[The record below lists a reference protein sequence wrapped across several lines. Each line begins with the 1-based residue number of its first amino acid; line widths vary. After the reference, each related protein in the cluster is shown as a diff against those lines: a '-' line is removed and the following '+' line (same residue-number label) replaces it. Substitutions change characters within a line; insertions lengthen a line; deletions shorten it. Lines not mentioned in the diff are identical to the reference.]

1 MIDGIVDKVQIH
13 KITSGFWVV
22 KPTIS
27 EYPAYVYYAAS
38 VTTDIGDRV
47 IIIKCKTFGS
57 HLIGSFD
64 HSSKHELYMY
74 RADQVGA
81 IYEVI
86 KEFPYNV
93 YMWENKDRFMNRAD
107 IKIEQK
113 VIDKFILRI

>member
-1 MIDGIVDKVQIH
+1 MQLVENIIE
-13 KITSGFWVV
+13 ITSRFWVV
-22 KPTIS
+22 KRKAMS
-27 EYPAYVYYAAS
+27 VAMACKYVYYAAS

-47 IIIKCKTFGS
+47 IIIKCKNFGS
-57 HLIGSFD
+57 HHIGSFD

-74 RADQVGA
+74 GAVTVGSL
-81 IYEVI
+81 YEVI
-86 KEFPYNV
+86 NEFPYNV